1 MHIRKAAPVDTDGI
15 MTVIEEARRTIAAL
29 GIDQWQN
36 GSPNRAMI
44 EEDIALGRSYCVV
57 SAAAEVHTA
66 EKGLRCPE
74 TAELPAD
81 GQTGVWGTFAL
92 LEDGEPTYDRIYDGA
107 WLTPHRDS
115 AECPTYLAIHRV
127 AIAVAKRGSGI
138 STAIVEYAAQKAR
151 SLGRRS
157 LRIDTHEGNAVMRR
171 MLTKH
176 GFVHCGTIFLQN
188 GDKRVAYERVL

>member
-1 MHIRKAAPVDTDGI
+1 MNIRTTTPKDIDAV
-15 MTVIEEARRTIAAL
+15 MTIIEEARTTIAAL

-44 EEDIALGRSYCVV
+44 EEDIALGRSYCVA
-57 SAAAEVHTA
+57 SAAETA
-66 EKGLRCPE
+66 EKGLFCPV
-74 TAELPAD
+74 TADPSTD
-81 GQTGVWGTFAL
+81 GEGEVWGTFAL
-92 LEDGEPTYDRIYDGA
+92 IEDGEPTYGRIYDGQ
-107 WLTPHRDS
+107 WLTPDQDGTGHP
-115 AECPTYLAIHRV
+115 AYLAIHRV
-127 AIAVAKRGSGI
+127 AIAVSKRGSGI
-138 STAIVEYAAQKAR
+138 STAIVEYAAHKAR